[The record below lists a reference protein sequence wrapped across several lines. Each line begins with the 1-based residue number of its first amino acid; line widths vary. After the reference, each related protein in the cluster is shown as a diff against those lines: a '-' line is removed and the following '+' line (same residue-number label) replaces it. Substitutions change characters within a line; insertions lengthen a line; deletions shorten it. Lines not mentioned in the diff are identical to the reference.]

1 MIIIINNS
9 GKLKDAYSTPKLIT
23 FMKKNNIPY
32 FVVSEITD
40 LNKLL
45 VYDRSKIKGIILSGS
60 NLKYT
65 EKLCTCKINMNLLC
79 LLEFNV
85 PILGICFGFQTIGI
99 SFGGKIKSLQH
110 MRDKRACV
118 KFQNHFLFKNVE
130 KTHKFRSYHRDYLAE
145 IPITFRPIAYG
156 ENNIIEAIEHYN
168 KPIYG
173 VQFHPELSGKEG
185 SKLLINFLKKCKM
198 T

>member
-9 GKLKDAYSTPKLIT
+9 GKLKDAYSTPKLIL
-23 FMKKNNIPY
+23 FMNKNKIPY
-32 FVVSEITD
+32 LVVSEIAE

-45 VYDRSKIKGIILSGS
+45 VYDRSNIKGIILSGS

-65 EKLCTCKINMNLLC
+65 DKLCTCKINMNLLC

-99 SFGGKIKSLQH
+99 SFGGKIKSLNQL
-110 MRDKRACV
+110 RDKRSLI
-118 KFQNHFLFKNVE
+118 KFQEHFLFKNIN
-130 KTHKFRSYHRDYLAE
+130 TNHKFRSYHRDYIAE

-156 ENNIIEAIEHYN
+156 ENNIIEAIEHYY

-185 SKLLINFLKKCKM
+185 SKLLLNFLKKCKSI
-198 T
+198 

>member
-9 GKLKDAYSTPKLIT
+9 GKLKDAYSTPKLIS
-23 FMKKNNIPY
+23 FMEKNDIEY
-32 FVVSEITD
+32 LVVSEVD
-40 LNKLL
+40 ELNKLL
-45 VYDRSKIKGIILSGS
+45 INNMNQINGIILSGS

-65 EKLCTCKINMNLLC
+65 DKLCTCKINMNLLC

-85 PILGICFGFQTIGI
+85 PILGICFGLQTIGI
-99 SFGGKIKSLQH
+99 SFGGKIKSLPYH
-110 MRDKRACV
+110 IDKRASI
-118 KFQNHFLFKNVE
+118 KFQDHFLFKGIE
-130 KTHKFRSYHRDYLAE
+130 KKHRFRSYHRDYLAE

-156 ENNIIEAIEHYN
+156 ENNIIEGIEHYN

-185 SKLLINFLKKCKM
+185 SKLLVNFLKKCKVI
-198 T
+198 

>member
-23 FMKKNNIPY
+23 FMEQNNIPY
-32 FVVSEITD
+32 FVVSEVKD

-85 PILGICFGFQTIGI
+85 PILGICFG
-99 SFGGKIKSLQH
+99 GKIKSLQQL
-110 MRDKRACV
+110 RDKRACI
-118 KFQNHFLFKNVE
+118 KFQDHFLFKNINI
-130 KTHKFRSYHRDYLAE
+130 KHKFRSYHRDYLAE

-185 SKLLINFLKKCKM
+185 RKLLINFLKKCKII
-198 T
+198 